1 MEKET
6 KLLEEFQR
14 ELFPL
19 LKRRVDFALLLA
31 VLLIPLFS
39 WVDYV
44 FYPEHFTTFL
54 VYRLITAGLA
64 LLLFFFN
71 RRSTDMNTTR
81 NTAVIGYYLVGLFL
95 MLMIR
100 EVHGCGTP
108 YYAGLILLFIVFLT
122 FLPFN
127 LKTHLVHTSLLYLLY
142 LLTCLVAGNG
152 CLSRLFLVN
161 NMFIISSLGVLLVG
175 VYFNYQKRFQEFT
188 ARKRFIEAEEKLAK
202 YAGKLEDYVE
212 ESESKYATVVNNAR
226 EGIVVVRD
234 ERVVFWNPEA
244 ERIFSCP
251 DGSLENRNFLDLFPR
266 ERRIVIEKACR
277 GATDMNGSCTVETLE
292 ISCEN
297 DDRKWL
303 EVMGIPV
310 KWQSEPAGL
319 FFIRDVTSKRTLE
332 RELIQAQKM
341 EAIGTLA
348 SGVAHDLNNIFQIIA
363 GYVQMG
369 QEMAV
374 LDSRMKHFLAQIE
387 KTVERA
393 SMVTRQLLVFSR
405 KEKTRREII
414 DVNKQIV
421 SLSRLLQRVI
431 PKMIRIDLRLSADA
445 GAIFA
450 DPIQLEQVLMNLAL
464 NARDAMPEGGEL
476 VISTNRI
483 KNRWEVPPLVASL
496 GSRNSGEELVR
507 IQVRDT
513 GTGMAPEVRERIFD
527 PFFTTK
533 EEGQG
538 TGLGLAIV
546 YGIVKRHGGW
556 ITCESEPGTG
566 TTFSIFF
573 PVCRD
578 DEQSVEQGE
587 SGTEY
592 AGKSSETIL
601 LIDDEEQ
608 IRDIGKNMLE
618 KVGFQVITAS
628 SGEEALQLFKEEGE
642 RVNLVLLDLNMP
654 GMGGFRCL
662 KRLKEMRPDIKVI
675 ICTGYLDDETI
686 TKIRELNVEDFV
698 HKPFRFS
705 EILPIIRARLSNS
718 S

>member
-6 KLLEEFQR
+6 KLLEEFQV

-19 LKRRVDFALLLA
+19 LKKRVNFALLLA
-31 VLLIPLFS
+31 VLLVPSFS
-39 WVDYV
+39 WVDYF
-44 FYPEHFTTFL
+44 FYPEHFETFL
-54 VYRLITAGLA
+54 AYRLITGGLV

-71 RRSTDMNTTR
+71 RRSTDMNTTG
-81 NTAVIGYYLVGLFL
+81 NIAILGYYLVGLFL
-95 MLMIR
+95 ILMIR
-100 EVHGCGTP
+100 EIYGCGTP

-127 LKTHLVHTSLLYLLY
+127 LKTHFVHTSLLYLLY
-142 LLTCLVAGNG
+142 LLSCLFAGNG
-152 CLSRLFLVN
+152 RFTMLFLVN

-175 VYFNYQKRFQEFT
+175 VYFNYQKRFEEFT
-188 ARKRFIEAEEKLAK
+188 ARKLLEEAEEKLGE
-202 YAGKLEDYVE
+202 YARKLEHYVE

-244 ERIFSCP
+244 EQIFCRS
-251 DGSLENRNFLDLFPR
+251 DGSLEDRNFQGLFPK
-266 ERRIVIEKACR
+266 ERRSAIEKACR
-277 GATDMNGSCTVETLE
+277 SAADMNGSCTVETLE

-297 DDRKWL
+297 HERKWL
-303 EVMGIPV
+303 EVMAVPV
-310 KWQSEPAGL
+310 KWQSGPAGL

-341 EAIGTLA
+341 EAMGTLA

-374 LDSRMKHFLAQIE
+374 PDSRTKYFFGQIE

-393 SMVTRQLLVFSR
+393 SMVTRQLLIFSR
-405 KEKTRREII
+405 KEKTRRETI

-431 PKMIRIDLRLSADA
+431 PKMIRVDLRLAADA
-445 GAIFA
+445 GAVFA
-450 DPIQLEQVLMNLAL
+450 DPIQFEQVLMNLAL

-476 VISTNRI
+476 VISTDHI
-483 KNRWEVPPLVASL
+483 KNDSEVPSL
-496 GSRNSGEELVR
+496 INSADPGNGTDKFVR

-513 GTGMAPEVRERIFD
+513 GIGMVPEVRERIFD

-533 EEGQG
+533 KEGQG

-546 YGIVKRHGGW
+546 YGIVKRHAGW
-556 ITCESEPGTG
+556 IICDSEPDIG
-566 TTFSIFF
+566 TTFSVFF
-573 PVCRD
+573 PACRD
-578 DEQSVEQGE
+578 DERSVDQVV
-587 SGTEY
+587 SSTED
-592 AGKSSETIL
+592 AIRSSETIL
-601 LIDDEEQ
+601 LVDDEEQ
-608 IRDIGKNMLE
+608 IRDIGKDMLE
-618 KVGFQVITAS
+618 KVGFRIIPAS
-628 SGEEALQLFKEEGE
+628 SGEEALELFKKEGE

-686 TKIRELNVEDFV
+686 TKIRELDVEDFV

-705 EILPIIRARLSNS
+705 EILPIIRARLSG
-718 S
+718 